1 MFERL
6 KDMLYAISDLILA
19 FFIVVLMGGIITWQ
33 VTDSL
38 AYSKT
43 KAINYSNDAST
54 TIADGSQ
61 NNTTIPTEETPE
73 EPIKITE
80 PTEKP
85 TAEEPSTTN
94 PTVDK
99 PTIIKVT
106 IPSGSPG
113 IKIGRILKENGL
125 IEDVNSFTTKTESL
139 HMGSKLK
146 SGTFSIKTGTS
157 MEDIIYIIA
166 GKKK

>member
-19 FFIVVLMGGIITWQ
+19 FFIVILMGGIITWQ

-61 NNTTIPTEETPE
+61 NNTIIPTEETPK
-73 EPIKITE
+73 EPTE
-80 PTEKP
+80 TTEKP
-85 TAEEPSTTN
+85 TEEEPSNTNTT
-94 PTVDK
+94 VAK

-106 IPSGSPG
+106 IPNGSPG

-125 IEDVNSFTTKTESL
+125 IEDVNLFTTKTESL

-146 SGTFSIKTGTS
+146 SGTFSIETGTS